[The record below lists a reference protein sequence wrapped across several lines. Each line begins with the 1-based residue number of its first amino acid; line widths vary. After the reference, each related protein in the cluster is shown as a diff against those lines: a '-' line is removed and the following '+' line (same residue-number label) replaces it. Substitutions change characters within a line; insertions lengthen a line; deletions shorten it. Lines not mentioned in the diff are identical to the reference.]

1 MESSEPARPPRD
13 MSPEA
18 KYQRVLTELQRV
30 LSADPNMTGGRVIMP
45 GDTGSATTTTK
56 YTVGAPETIAV
67 PKDGSA
73 PRVSIDITQVSS
85 YSFLPT
91 PKPEGDEEPEETVPE
106 TSEPE
111 KDPLGELGSNLKEMG
126 VEVLDPEQMKK
137 DLEKAAGGRVGP
149 PVMRQTVKGEKRVN
163 YELIYEN
170 DRWRLAR
177 PPAADALESTNI
189 AIQQALQRQL

>member
-1 MESSEPARPPRD
+1 

-18 KYQRVLTELQRV
+18 KYQRVIAELQRV

-45 GDTGSATTTTK
+45 SEAGSATTTTK
-56 YTVGAPETIAV
+56 YAVAAPEKITV

-73 PRVSIDITQVSS
+73 PRVSIEITQVSS
-85 YSFLPT
+85 YSFLPA
-91 PKPEGDEEPEETVPE
+91 PKPEGEEEPEEKGYDSSDP
-106 TSEPE
+106 S
-111 KDPLGELGSNLKEMG
+111 KDPLGELSSNLKDMG
-126 VEVLDPEQMKK
+126 VEVLDPEKMKK

-149 PVMRQTVKGEKRVN
+149 PVMRQTVQAEKHVN
-163 YELIYEN
+163 YDLIYEN